1 MEYIADS
8 VRYIAN
14 QIMSM
19 GISDIID
26 ILLVSVI
33 FYYIYIFIRDRRAGK
48 LALGVVLI
56 LLVLT
61 MSSFLNMNTLN
72 FLLQNVVQVGILA
85 LFIVFQPE
93 LRSMLEKMGGNS
105 LNPLNRI
112 GEQKE
117 LQQTLETIDELARS
131 AQELSNDKTGAL
143 IVIERTTRLGDE
155 VKSGVVVDA
164 EISTFLVKNIFFNK
178 APLHDGA
185 MIIRNNRILACG
197 CFLPLSNN
205 GDIVKDLGTRHR
217 AGIGI
222 SENSDALVIVV
233 SEENGVISLAENG
246 TLVRNFTRY
255 TLKNEL
261 VNRMVDPNLLKKSS
275 VSDDD
280 DADKNILTTVKQL
293 AKRFFAK
300 KG

>member
-8 VRYIAN
+8 VRYIVN
-14 QIMSM
+14 QILSM
-19 GISDIID
+19 GISDVID

-61 MSSFLNMNTLN
+61 MSSFLNLNTLN

-105 LNPLNRI
+105 LNQLNRI

-131 AQELSNDKTGAL
+131 AQELSNEKTGAL

-164 EISTFLVKNIFFNK
+164 EISTFIVKNIFFNK

-222 SENSDALVIVV
+222 SENSDAIVIVV

-261 VNRMVDPNLLKKSS
+261 VNRMIDPNLLKKNS
-275 VSDDD
+275 VSDGDEQ
-280 DADKNILTTVKQL
+280 DKNILTAVKQFL
-293 AKRFFAK
+293 KRFFTK
-300 KG
+300 KE

>member
-8 VRYIAN
+8 FRYIAN

-19 GISDIID
+19 GISDVID

-105 LNPLNRI
+105 LNPLNRL

-233 SEENGVISLAENG
+233 SEENGIISLAENG

-280 DADKNILTTVKQL
+280 ERDKNIITTVKQL

>member
-48 LALGVVLI
+48 LALGVVFI

-105 LNPLNRI
+105 LNPLNRL

-185 MIIRNNRILACG
+185 MIIRDNRILACG

-233 SEENGVISLAENG
+233 SEENGIISLAENG

-280 DADKNILTTVKQL
+280 DADKNILMTAKQL

>member
-1 MEYIADS
+1 MEYISDS

-14 QIMSM
+14 QLMSM

-56 LLVLT
+56 LLVLM
-61 MSSFLNMNTLN
+61 MSSFLNMNALN

-105 LNPLNRI
+105 LNQLNRI

-164 EISTFLVKNIFFNK
+164 EISTFIVKNIFFNK

-185 MIIRNNRILACG
+185 MIIRDNRILACG

-205 GDIVKDLGTRHR
+205 SDIVKDLGTRHR

-222 SENSDALVIVV
+222 SENSDAIVIVV

-261 VNRMVDPNLLKKSS
+261 VNRMIDPNLLKKSS
-275 VSDDD
+275 VSDGGEQEN
-280 DADKNILTTVKQL
+280 NIFANVKQFI
-293 AKRFFAK
+293 KRFFTK